1 MTAAARKKPLDQEG
15 SDQLRAMGAVI
26 RDSRRGR
33 LSLEELAA
41 RAGISAGQLSHIEN
55 GNGNPSVEM
64 LIRVMSVLN
73 LSVNDLFE
81 PNPATST
88 YVIRAGQRRRYRPVD
103 STLDVDLLTPGI
115 RFQMSGS
122 AAVLAPGQTQVPSG
136 FNGTLLFFVLSGCL
150 EIRQGDETFRLGPRD
165 SITLSFPESIAAVGD
180 TPAEYIAVFGPSAG

>member
-15 SDQLRAMGAVI
+15 SDQLRAMGAAI
-26 RDSRRGR
+26 RDTRRGR

-41 RAGISAGQLSHIEN
+41 RAGVSAGQLSHIEN

-88 YVIRAGQRRRYRPVD
+88 YVIRARQRRRYRPVECG
-103 STLDVDLLTPGI
+103 SVQP
-115 RFQMSGS
+115 RNPFQVAGLG
-122 AAVLAPGQTQVPSG
+122 AGLGPGQTQVPSG